1 MILNDID
8 DLISSAQTNHS
19 SLLLGV
25 MERRQM
31 LDALRRVMGIS
42 IEPCHISSGNSI
54 YRGFRIVPVDL
65 PSYMALGTVGKVKT
79 NSTVLTIV

>member
-8 DLISSAQTNHS
+8 DLVSEQADHN

-25 MERRQM
+25 MERRLM

-42 IEPCHISSGNSI
+42 IEPCHINSGNSV
-54 YRGFRIVPVDL
+54 YRGLHIVPVDL

>member
-8 DLISSAQTNHS
+8 DVISSRQTDHN

-42 IEPCHISSGNSI
+42 IEPCHVNSGNAV
-54 YRGFRIVPVDL
+54 YRGFRIVPIDL
-65 PSYMALGTVGKVKT
+65 PSYMALAAVGSVKLD
-79 NSTVLTIV
+79 STIRRLL